1 MLTKEANERLT
12 RVGPGT
18 PMGNLLRRYWH
29 PVAASAELPKGT
41 KKVRILG
48 EDLVVYRDKSGNVGL
63 VDWQCPHR
71 NASMEYGI
79 PEENGLRCPYH
90 GWLFNHHGT
99 CLEQPAEPAE
109 STFKNRICIKSYQVQ
124 EKFGLIFAYLGPA
137 PAPLLPNY
145 DLFVEEGALRS
156 IGVAELPCNWL
167 QPMENSVDP
176 THAEWL
182 HGWYMDYVMG
192 EMGQELGKK
201 GFLRP
206 HVKIGF
212 DVFEYGIIKRRIL
225 EGGSEEDEDWRIGH
239 PLIFPNMLKVGSGGR
254 YSFQIRV
261 PVDDTHTMH
270 YWYLCLK
277 PRADIDIK
285 VPKQDVVP
293 FYTVPYVEE
302 DGRFKVNFVDGQD
315 IMCWVTQ
322 GAIAD
327 RTREALGTSDKGII
341 LYRQL
346 LQQEMAK
353 VEKGEGDPL
362 AVVRDPEKNERINL
376 PIEEKKG
383 HAAGGSFS
391 RWRAAYAPEIVEFL
405 KEYEKA
411 LEEKNLY
418 GDSSNYGLKVGGGN
432 GAD

>member
-1 MLTKEANERLT
+1 MISKEANEALT

-48 EDLVVYRDKSGNVGL
+48 EDLVVYRDTSGNVGL

-71 NASMEYGI
+71 KASMEYGI

-90 GWLFNHHGT
+90 GWLFKEDGA

-109 STFKNRICIKSYQVQ
+109 STFKNRICIKSYPVQ
-124 EKFGLIFAYLGPA
+124 EKAGLIFAYMGPS

-145 DLFVEEGALRS
+145 DLFVEEKAVRS
-156 IGVAELPCNWL
+156 IGTAVLPCNWL
-167 QPMENSVDP
+167 QIMENSVDP

-182 HGWYMDYVMG
+182 HGVYMAYVQN
-192 EMGQELGKK
+192 EMGQHLDKK
-201 GFLRP
+201 GFLRH

-212 DVFEYGIIKRRIL
+212 DVFDYGIIKRRML
-225 EGGSEEDEDWRIGH
+225 DGGTEEDEDWKVGH
-239 PLIFPNMLKVGSGGR
+239 PLVFPNMLKVGSGGR

-261 PVDDTHTMH
+261 PIDDTHTMY

-277 PRADIDIK
+277 PREDIDIEIP
-285 VPKQDVVP
+285 VQETIPH
-293 FYTVPYVEE
+293 YTVPFMNE
-302 DGRFKVNFVDGQD
+302 DGKFKVNFVDGQD

-322 GAIAD
+322 GPIAD
-327 RTREALGTSDKGII
+327 RSVEALGTSDKGII

-353 VEKGEGDPL
+353 VAKGEGDPL
-362 AVVRDPEKNERINL
+362 AIVRDPDINVKINL
-376 PIEEKKG
+376 PMEEKKG
-383 HAAGGSFS
+383 HAAGGSFK
-391 RWRAAYAPEIVEFL
+391 RWRAAYAPEILEFMG
-405 KEYEKA
+405 KYEKA

-418 GDSSNYGLKVGGGN
+418 GDKSNYGL
-432 GAD
+432 